1 MRCKWIRLTRFGIA
15 WLLGSLP
22 LAHASE
28 IPNLCS
34 PVGPS
39 RVAVILASYDGAPS
53 LTAIPNPTYVRELF
67 LGETHDFSVAGFFKT
82 VSNLRTQF
90 TSIKILGT
98 YHRAM
103 PFMANTSTPG
113 GIYNAMTQWQSDLI
127 EMAKQDQDFTEIDR
141 VVFITPNAID
151 ASGNPIMMGAGMAG
165 QGVCDLDTVNSL
177 GVHHKVAHAW
187 ILARPEYQGINLAQV
202 QGTGSLPP
210 AQLERAIRNQIM
222 SDMAPIIHELG
233 HTFGFGHANQV
244 NRPQPNYR
252 NRFMNDEILPGAEDT
267 LYQNSYADPF
277 SAMGSNQIQW
287 LNIAHLSQVKWVEAT
302 QVAEV
307 RQDGVYRIYPLELN
321 DQKLKGLRI
330 PRVVNNLN
338 ENTDATI
345 WVEYRKPLSVYDSD
359 ITGIHHS
366 TDGAIVHYTNPHQP
380 GPNSIWPF
388 ETVLL
393 NFHPGGQPVNPYET
407 DLTLTTQWK
416 DEHSQ
421 VSLEVL
427 SATPDYLDIKVAFKR

>member
-1 MRCKWIRLTRFGIA
+1 MCRTWISFC
-15 WLLGSLP
+15 LLGTAL
-22 LAHASE
+22 LLGGLTVVHASE

-34 PVGPS
+34 PVGS
-39 RVAVILASYDGAPS
+39 QRLAVILASYEGAPNS
-53 LTAIPNPTYVRELF
+53 TGVPNSTYVRELM
-67 LGETHDFSVAGFFKT
+67 LGEQHDFSVAGFFKT

-90 TSIKILGT
+90 SSIKVLGP
-98 YHRAM
+98 YHRVK
-103 PFMANTSTPG
+103 PFTANTSTPG
-113 GIYNAMTQWQSDLI
+113 GIYNAMNQWQRDLI

-151 ASGNPIMMGAGMAG
+151 ASGNAIMMGAGMAG
-165 QGVCDLDTVNSL
+165 QGVCDLETVNSL

-187 ILARPEYQGINLAQV
+187 ILARPEYRGINLTQV
-202 QGTGSLPP
+202 EGPRPLPP
-210 AQLERAIRNQIM
+210 AQREQAIRNQMM

-244 NRPQPNYR
+244 NRPQPNSR
-252 NRFMNDEILPGAEDT
+252 NRFMNDEILPGADDT

-287 LNIAHLSQVKWVEAT
+287 LNVAHLSQVNWIEAT
-302 QVAEV
+302 QIEEV
-307 RQDGVYRIYPLELN
+307 RKDGIYRIYPLELN

-330 PRVVNNLN
+330 PRIVTDLN
-338 ENTDATI
+338 EKTDASI
-345 WVEYRKPLSVYDSD
+345 WVEYRKRLSVYDTD

-393 NFHPGGQPVNPYET
+393 NFHPSGQPVNPYET
-407 DLTLTTQWK
+407 DLTLTTRWK

-427 SATPDYLDIKVAFKR
+427 TATPDYLDIKVAFKR